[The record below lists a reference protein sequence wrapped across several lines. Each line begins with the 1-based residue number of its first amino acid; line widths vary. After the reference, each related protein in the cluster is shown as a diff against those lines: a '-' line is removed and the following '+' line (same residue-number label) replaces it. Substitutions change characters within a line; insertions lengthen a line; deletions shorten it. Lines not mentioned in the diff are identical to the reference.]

1 MNINPFCMCC
11 LINKQEKKIRTFP
24 DNARK
29 CEYMKKILKL
39 LSEAS
44 DKDCTCSLAV
54 DIQKIYEQFWD
65 IQEDF
70 SQIKHEFNQLMLHLE
85 ESLEKAIRNTSDPL
99 ATALLYARIG
109 NYIDFAALA
118 HVDRE
123 TVLSMIES
131 ENKEPLDSDEYHH
144 FLTDLENASS
154 FVYLTDNC
162 GEIVLDKIAVKILK
176 ERYPK
181 LNLTVIVRG
190 MPVVNDATMEDAKE
204 TGLDQIATVIGNG
217 TDIGGTWIP
226 RISKE
231 ARTLLENADLILAK
245 GQGNFETLH
254 ESGLNIYYLFLCKC
268 EWFSTNFH
276 ARPLQGMFLN
286 EKRI

>member
-99 ATALLYARIG
+99 STALLYARIG